1 MLMKELTE
9 NQQKVYEAI
18 KAESNTIDKLVET
31 TGLSKSKITGTIT
44 SLLKSNSIHKSEDG
58 SYAVSQISDD
68 TESLPSEKRE
78 NEISPQDD
86 RLSLV
91 IPYLKSEASGEE
103 LKYALRS
110 IEKNLK
116 VDVRVVIVGD
126 KEDWFSP
133 EIVHIPHEPYL
144 IKEDCDCPAPS
155 MVKNPQADVTHKLF
169 TAIASGEVTGNFI
182 LSNDDI
188 FLLGPT
194 LLADIEV
201 LKAFGTLEKGGKVGG
216 TYNQNSKRTANV
228 LEKNGLPIHRYGTH
242 TPMLLN
248 AEELIEIIERYNALE
263 KGYLLTS
270 LYFNEKYPDAR
281 PLQVD
286 GTAKDPIL
294 GSAYRSDIP
303 KDLLENVFRSR
314 KFLNCDSKGW
324 TAVKPLLETV
334 FSKPSVYEL

>member
-1 MLMKELTE
+1 MKELTE
-9 NQQKVYEAI
+9 NQKKVYEAI
-18 KAESNTIDKLVET
+18 KAENNTIDKLVET

-44 SLLKSNSIHKSEDG
+44 SLLKGDAIRKSDDG
-58 SYAVSQISDD
+58 SYAVSDLLLSTNHPSSEETV
-68 TESLPSEKRE
+68 TEVTS
-78 NEISPQDD
+78 NND

-103 LKYALRS
+103 LKFALRS
-110 IEKNLK
+110 IEKHLK
-116 VDVRVVIVGD
+116 TDVTVVIVGD

-169 TAIASGEVTGNFI
+169 TAIASGVVTGNFI

-194 LLADIEV
+194 LLSDIEV
-201 LKAFGTLEKGGKVGG
+201 LKAFGTLDKGDKVGG
-216 TYNQNSKRTANV
+216 TYNQNAKRTANA
-228 LEKNGLPIHRYGTH
+228 LEKNNLPIHRYGTH
-242 TPMLLN
+242 TPMFLN
-248 AEELIEIIERYNALE
+248 AEELIEVIEKYNALD

-303 KDLLENVFRSR
+303 KDVLEIAFKTR

-324 TAVKPLLETV
+324 TAVKPFLELA
-334 FSKPSVYEL
+334 FPHPSNYEH